1 MEKRLLQ
8 IEKAWEQALGDI
20 FQPYVDLKREPTA
33 KAMDAFRAVLGSSD
47 NDIRR
52 HIAKTAARQGS
63 TFLSRYLVEE
73 DWRAP
78 RT

>member
-33 KAMDAFRAVLGSSD
+33 RAMDAFRAVLGSSD

-73 DWRAP
+73 DWRTP

>member
-1 MEKRLLQ
+1 MENRLLQ

-33 KAMDAFRAVLGSSD
+33 RAMDAFRAVLGASD

-52 HIAKTAARQGS
+52 HIARTAARQGS

-78 RT
+78 FR